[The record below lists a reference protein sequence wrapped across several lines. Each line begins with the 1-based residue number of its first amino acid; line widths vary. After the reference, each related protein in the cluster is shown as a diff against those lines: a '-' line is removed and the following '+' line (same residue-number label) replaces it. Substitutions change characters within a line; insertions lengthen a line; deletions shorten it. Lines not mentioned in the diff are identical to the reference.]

1 VINYD
6 IKSEV
11 VDINKYNPTQR
22 DSFFIDSNVLIWVFS
37 TKHSRGNERHG
48 LYQSRVYPAYIHR
61 ALKAGSKLYVCG
73 LSFSEMSHFIE
84 DMEFQHFSLMSP
96 YVKRKEYRHNYPT
109 ERSNI
114 IEEINSAWSAVS
126 LATEMLEINVDR
138 SSVDTS
144 LSLISNS
151 MLDGYD
157 VFLAAATK
165 THGIVNILTDD
176 GDFSSIEGVRL
187 FTANYGVLRAAEKQ
201 GKLASDNN

>member
-1 VINYD
+1 MINYD

-11 VDINKYNPTQR
+11 VDISKYNPTSR

-37 TKHSRGNERHG
+37 SKHSRGNERHG
-48 LYQSRVYPAYIHR
+48 LYQSRAYPAYIHK

-73 LSFSEMSHFIE
+73 LSFSEISHFIE

-96 YVKRKEYRHNYPT
+96 DVKRKEYRHNYPA
-109 ERSNI
+109 ERNGI

-126 LATEMLEINVDR
+126 QVTEILDISVDR
-138 SSVDTS
+138 SSVDNS
-144 LSLISNS
+144 LSLISSS

-165 THGIVNILTDD
+165 THGILNILTDD
-176 GDFSSIEGVRL
+176 GDFSSLEGVRL
-187 FTANYGVLRAAEKQ
+187 FTANYGVIMAAERQ
-201 GKLASDNN
+201 GRLV